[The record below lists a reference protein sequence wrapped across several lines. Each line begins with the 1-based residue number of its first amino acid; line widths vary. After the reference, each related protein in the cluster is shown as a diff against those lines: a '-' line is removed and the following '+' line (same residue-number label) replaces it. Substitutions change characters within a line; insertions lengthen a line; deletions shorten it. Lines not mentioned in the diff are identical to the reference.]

1 MSRQDIASIVQ
12 PKDHPEKIGVRI
24 TPPPGIH
31 IPAAPAE
38 TPAYLRKH
46 YWWAYVHPAAVR
58 FFERPWLI
66 NLILLGNYRRL
77 SEAALEA
84 MGTKIAGRCLQLACV
99 YGDLTPRLCERLA
112 EGASLD
118 VVEVLPVQLE
128 NLRRKLGNH
137 PQVQLR
143 QEDSSALP
151 MADASYDQA
160 LLFFLL
166 HEQPAEVRRRT
177 LEEAFRVVK
186 ASGQIVIV
194 DYAKPCWWNPIR
206 YLLLPILGRI
216 EPFAP
221 DLWRKG
227 IIGLLPKTAL
237 HQKIQSRSVFG
248 GLYQQVTIT
257 R

>member
-1 MSRQDIASIVQ
+1 M
-12 PKDHPEKIGVRI
+12 
-24 TPPPGIH
+24 
-31 IPAAPAE
+31 
-38 TPAYLRKH
+38 
-46 YWWAYVHPAAVR
+46 R

-77 SEAALEA
+77 SEAALDA
-84 MGTKIAGRCLQLACV
+84 MGTKITGRCLQLACV
-99 YGDLTPRLCERLA
+99 YGDLTPRLYERLA

-128 NLRRKLGNH
+128 NLRRKLGDH
-137 PQVQLR
+137 PQAQLN
-143 QEDSSALP
+143 QGDSSALP

-186 ASGQIVIV
+186 HSGQIVIV

-206 YLLLPILGRI
+206 YLLL
-216 EPFAP
+216 A
-221 DLWRKG
+221 
-227 IIGLLPKTAL
+227 A
-237 HQKIQSRSVFG
+237 
-248 GLYQQVTIT
+248 
-257 R
+257 

>member
-1 MSRQDIASIVQ
+1 MS
-12 PKDHPEKIGVRI
+12 
-24 TPPPGIH
+24 
-31 IPAAPAE
+31 AE

-77 SEAALEA
+77 SEAALDA
-84 MGTKIAGRCLQLACV
+84 LGNKITGRCLQLACV

-118 VVEVLPVQLE
+118 VVEVLPVQLD
-128 NLRRKLGNH
+128 NLRKKLGNR

-143 QEDSSALP
+143 QGNSAALT

-177 LEEAFRVVK
+177 LEEAFRLVK
-186 ASGQIVIV
+186 PGGQIVIV
-194 DYAKPCWWNPIR
+194 DYARPNWWNPLR

-221 DLWRKG
+221 DLWRQG
-227 IIGLLPKTAL
+227 IIGLLPKEVP
-237 HQKIQSRSVFG
+237 HQGMQSRSFFG
-248 GLYQQVTIT
+248 GLYQRVIVT